1 VITKRRCP
9 HTGIVNFYS
18 KADPLIAVGSV
29 NQASMPPHDVWRCYL
44 DDQDAGVAADNSI
57 AEAHLRNAIACGHD
71 LKPGLI

>member
-18 KADPLIAVGSV
+18 KADPLLAVGSV
-29 NQASMPPHDVWRCYL
+29 SQASMPSHYVWRYYL
-44 DDQDAGVAADNSI
+44 HDQETGVAADISI
-57 AEAHLRNAIACGHD
+57 AEAHVRNAIARGLA